1 MKYRFNFE
9 NRNQPVHFNRERLL
23 LSAMQDPEQLYYMM
37 DTQYE
42 GIYQAEALERRRQ
55 YGENS
60 YSSVL
65 HASKFKLF
73 PHRRQMILSAFE
85 MLEKQ
90 QTAVFRRGTHFY
102 TEVPFEE
109 IVPGDV
115 IFLSK
120 GDVIPADLRII
131 FSKELV
137 VNQGIYPDSE
147 VRVLKNP
154 VYGPDQLMPEVLTE
168 IPNIC
173 FVGTTVVEGL
183 ARGIVINTGKSTYLS
198 HLLMV

>member
-23 LSAMQDPEQLYYMM
+23 LSAMQDPEHLYYMM

-147 VRVLKNP
+147 VRVLKDP